1 MKRLLFFIVVCCTS
15 TACFKPLPPL
25 WEYKLKTFVSGYR
38 CLGEVIMSKNGDY
51 LLVFKD
57 NSIESETL
65 LEEDCRDNYS
75 EYHEKLK
82 ELAIIHNDEL
92 EDYQSISRF
101 GVLFEPPR
109 IFLYPDFSS
118 IHIEGD
124 IDGTNVSL
132 DDVTTVYSVSC
143 KGYIDSGYKYE
154 YDWSGR
160 FSKDGESDVCKEIFE
175 IPDNGLG
182 YLYPV
187 VGIAS
192 KMDLDDLMLLGRDQS
207 KDIPEN
213 ADGKTYPFMALKI
226 NKDAVSKITV
236 TLRGTDGNSYV
247 GTLELK

>member
-1 MKRLLFFIVVCCTS
+1 
-15 TACFKPLPPL
+15 
-25 WEYKLKTFVSGYR
+25 
-38 CLGEVIMSKNGDY
+38 MSKNGDY

-92 EDYQSISRF
+92 EDYQSFSRF

-143 KGYIDSGYKYE
+143 KKHIDSRYKDTF
-154 YDWSGR
+154 DWSGF
-160 FSKDGESDVCKEIFE
+160 FSGDRDADIYRNLFGIPNQGFE
-175 IPDNGLG
+175 YLFPVTGL
-182 YLYPV
+182 
-187 VGIAS
+187 AS
-192 KMDLDDLMLLGRDQS
+192 ELDLDDLTLLGRDQS